1 MVAAVVRVVDGRTGN
16 LVAGTEVAA
25 RIDLLVNTAVEV
37 VAVGLQVVVVV
48 AVAVVSVVSVAVHTI
63 QVVSWSGL
71 HLPRFVLTT
80 NPDQFALAI
89 TILHSPPPRHP
100 SFLWE

>member
-1 MVAAVVRVVDGRTGN
+1 MRAVVGRTGN

-25 RIDLLVNTAVEV
+25 RIGLLVNTAVVV
-37 VAVGLQVVVVV
+37 VAVGPQVVV
-48 AVAVVSVVSVAVHTI
+48 AVAVSVVSVAVHTI

-80 NPDQFALAI
+80 NQDQFALAI